1 MKRLVFT
8 LLFGISVLA
17 AAAQEFGQVCT
28 EKVPDEI
35 HHFDR
40 YKVNSQF
47 YDADLIKQKND
58 RGVQRWFCNDTI
70 MDGFYRG
77 VPYIEYYGP
86 SVFDGFDLR
95 YSVYKFK
102 DGIRNDTVTVNGEL
116 FLNTTGKPG
125 RESSVEPSQENCLI
139 VRSRIRGLRICIL
152 NNNTELLFMCIARE
166 SCVSRRPQKA
176 AVFLYISVFWK
187 YMKRGR

>member
-1 MKRLVFT
+1 MNIERSMLKITDRCRGSTIIRPTAILTILWFCGKR
-8 LLFGISVLA
+8 ISN
-17 AAAQEFGQVCT
+17 QVKSNMYKCYGN
-28 EKVPDEI
+28 KVASSRMCKRESGENPE
-35 HHFDR
+35 R
-40 YKVNSQF
+40 YRHCE
-47 YDADLIKQKND
+47 
-58 RGVQRWFCNDTI
+58 RGVAFI
-70 MDGFYRG
+70 
-77 VPYIEYYGP
+77 
-86 SVFDGFDLR
+86 
-95 YSVYKFK
+95 
-102 DGIRNDTVTVNGEL
+102 
-116 FLNTTGKPG
+116 TTGRPG

>member
-1 MKRLVFT
+1 MAIRLRPV
-8 LLFGISVLA
+8 G
-17 AAAQEFGQVCT
+17 CT
-28 EKVPDEI
+28 KENPV
-35 HHFDR
+35 R
-40 YKVNSQF
+40 
-47 YDADLIKQKND
+47 
-58 RGVQRWFCNDTI
+58 
-70 MDGFYRG
+70 
-77 VPYIEYYGP
+77 
-86 SVFDGFDLR
+86 
-95 YSVYKFK
+95 
-102 DGIRNDTVTVNGEL
+102 IRNDTVTVNGEL

-125 RESSVEPSQENCLI
+125 RESSEEPSQENCLI

>member
-1 MKRLVFT
+1 MAIRLRPV
-8 LLFGISVLA
+8 GCAKENPV
-17 AAAQEFGQVCT
+17 
-28 EKVPDEI
+28 
-35 HHFDR
+35 R
-40 YKVNSQF
+40 
-47 YDADLIKQKND
+47 
-58 RGVQRWFCNDTI
+58 
-70 MDGFYRG
+70 
-77 VPYIEYYGP
+77 
-86 SVFDGFDLR
+86 
-95 YSVYKFK
+95 
-102 DGIRNDTVTVNGEL
+102 IRNDTVTVNGEL

-166 SCVSRRPQKA
+166 SCVSRRQQKA

>member
-1 MKRLVFT
+1 MYKCYGNKVASSRMCKRESGENPERYRHCERGAAFT
-8 LLFGISVLA
+8 
-17 AAAQEFGQVCT
+17 
-28 EKVPDEI
+28 
-35 HHFDR
+35 
-40 YKVNSQF
+40 
-47 YDADLIKQKND
+47 
-58 RGVQRWFCNDTI
+58 
-70 MDGFYRG
+70 
-77 VPYIEYYGP
+77 
-86 SVFDGFDLR
+86 
-95 YSVYKFK
+95 
-102 DGIRNDTVTVNGEL
+102 
-116 FLNTTGKPG
+116 TTGRPG

>member
-1 MKRLVFT
+1 MQNRIRTDGKNKIFYKKCLMFT
-8 LLFGISVLA
+8 QSSQLCVK
-17 AAAQEFGQVCT
+17 QESSELNTCKG
-28 EKVPDEI
+28 
-35 HHFDR
+35 
-40 YKVNSQF
+40 
-47 YDADLIKQKND
+47 
-58 RGVQRWFCNDTI
+58 
-70 MDGFYRG
+70 
-77 VPYIEYYGP
+77 
-86 SVFDGFDLR
+86 
-95 YSVYKFK
+95 YSVKVAS
-102 DGIRNDTVTVNGEL
+102 DGCAKENPVRIRNDTVTVNGEL

>member
-1 MKRLVFT
+1 MAIRLRPV
-8 LLFGISVLA
+8 GCAKENPV
-17 AAAQEFGQVCT
+17 
-28 EKVPDEI
+28 
-35 HHFDR
+35 R
-40 YKVNSQF
+40 
-47 YDADLIKQKND
+47 
-58 RGVQRWFCNDTI
+58 
-70 MDGFYRG
+70 
-77 VPYIEYYGP
+77 
-86 SVFDGFDLR
+86 
-95 YSVYKFK
+95 
-102 DGIRNDTVTVNGEL
+102 IRNDTVTVNGEL

-176 AVFLYISVFWK
+176 AAFLYISVFWK